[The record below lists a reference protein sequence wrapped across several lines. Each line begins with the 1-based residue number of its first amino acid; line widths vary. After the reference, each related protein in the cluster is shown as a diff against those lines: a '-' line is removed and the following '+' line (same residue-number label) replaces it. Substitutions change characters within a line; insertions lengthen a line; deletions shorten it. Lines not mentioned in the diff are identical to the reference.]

1 MTSQLGQVNFAS
13 KAGGQIEGALA
24 EPSGSGKAGGIVVIQ
39 EWFGL
44 SGDIT
49 ALCERFAQEGFL
61 AVAPDLYHGKRPKTD
76 DEAAAAM
83 GALDDKKVIAEIG
96 DAVTFLRAH
105 PRCNGKVAVTGF
117 CLGGALAFAA
127 ARNIDGLAAAVPYYG
142 TPSIAPDEFAKV
154 RVPIQAH
161 FARNDD
167 WAKASVAEEIQKR
180 VRAGGGTMDLY
191 VYDGGHAFMRSS
203 NPAKYHEPSAKLAWP
218 RTVEFLKKHLG

>member
-1 MTSQLGQVNFAS
+1 VSFAS

-24 EPSGSGKAGGIVVIQ
+24 EPSGSGKAGGVVVIQ

-49 ALCERFAQEGFL
+49 TMCERFAQAGFL
-61 AVAPDLYHGKRPKTD
+61 AIAPDLYHGKRPQTD

-83 GALDDKKVIAEIG
+83 GALDMKKAVAEIG
-96 DAVTFLRAH
+96 DAVAFLGAH
-105 PRCNGKVAVTGF
+105 SRSNGKVAVVGF

-127 ARNIDGLAAAVPYYG
+127 ARNFERLAAAVPFYG
-142 TPSIAPDEFAKV
+142 TPHVAPDEFAKV

-161 FARNDD
+161 FAKNDD
-167 WAKASVAEEIQKR
+167 WAKASVAEEIQKS
-180 VRAGGGTMDLY
+180 VRGGGGTMDLH
-191 VYDGGHAFMRSS
+191 VYDGGHAFMRAS

-218 RTVEFLKKHLG
+218 RVVDFLKQHIG